1 LINQVQAIIRRA
13 TEADQPVINDII
25 READINRMS
34 LNWQRFIVAEVDGQV
49 VSTGQIK
56 IHKDGSHELA
66 SIATRPAYQ
75 GRRLASQV
83 IQALLAQE
91 TEKLYLTCVDN
102 NETFYQRFGFK
113 RIYLREMPPYF
124 RSMILF
130 SKPLIWLYCLI
141 KQAPLFEVIVM
152 KQT

>member
-1 LINQVQAIIRRA
+1 MLDQPIIRPA

-49 VSTGQIK
+49 LSTGQIK
-56 IHKDGSHELA
+56 IHKDGSRELA

-75 GRRLASQV
+75 GRGLASK
-83 IQALLAQE
+83 IIRALLAQE
-91 TEKLYLTCVDN
+91 TEKLYLTCVDS
-102 NETFYQRFGFK
+102 NEPFYQRFGFK

-130 SKPLIWLYCLI
+130 SKPMILLYCLV
-141 KQAPLFEVIVM
+141 KRVPLFEVIVM